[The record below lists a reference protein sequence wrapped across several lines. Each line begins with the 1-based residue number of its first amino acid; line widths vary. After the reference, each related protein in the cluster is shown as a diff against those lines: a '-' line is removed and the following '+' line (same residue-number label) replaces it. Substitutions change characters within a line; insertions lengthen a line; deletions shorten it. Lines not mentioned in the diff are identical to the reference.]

1 MLDFHQGKKALNP
14 IQYNTYLLGVIL
26 MYKKQ
31 KKKLKKLKNELEKRI
46 KEIKLSLMKK
56 RSKDW
61 GEAAVEAE
69 NDEVLEGVYTESA
82 RELLQVK
89 HALQRIKQGEY
100 TQCEE
105 CGAEIN
111 PKRLKIMPYT
121 TICIEC
127 AQSMEFEYQLS
138 SKA

>member
-1 MLDFHQGKKALNP
+1 
-14 IQYNTYLLGVIL
+14 
-26 MYKKQ
+26 MYEKQ
-31 KKKLKKLKNELEKRI
+31 KKKLKKIKKELEKRI
-46 KEIKLSLMKK
+46 KEIKSSLTKK

-61 GEAAVEAE
+61 EEAAVEAE

-100 TQCEE
+100 AQCEE

-121 TICIEC
+121 TLCIEC
-127 AQSMEFEYQLS
+127 AQSMEFEYKLS

>member
-1 MLDFHQGKKALNP
+1 
-14 IQYNTYLLGVIL
+14 
-26 MYKKQ
+26 MYEKQ
-31 KKKLKKLKNELEKRI
+31 KKKLKKIKKELEKRI
-46 KEIKLSLMKK
+46 KEIKSSLTKK

-61 GEAAVEAE
+61 EEAAVEAE

-100 TQCEE
+100 AQCEE

-121 TICIEC
+121 TLCIKC
-127 AQSMEFEYQLS
+127 AQALEFEFKS
-138 SKA
+138 TSRA

>member
-1 MLDFHQGKKALNP
+1 
-14 IQYNTYLLGVIL
+14 
-26 MYKKQ
+26 MYEKQ
-31 KKKLKKLKNELEKRI
+31 KKKLKKLKKELEKRI

-61 GEAAVEAE
+61 EEAAVEAE

-89 HALQRIKQGEY
+89 HALQRIKQGGY
-100 TQCEE
+100 MQCEE
-105 CGAEIN
+105 CGADIN

-127 AQSMEFEYQLS
+127 AQSMEFEYKLTTRS
-138 SKA
+138 